1 MTTTTPSPAR
11 NPSIRGMTLV
21 ELMVATSLG
30 ALIMAGVLT
39 VFLFIGRTS
48 ANVASY
54 VDLEAQARGSL
65 ERFAQDARQA
75 SRITYTSAT
84 VINLTVNATTVTY
97 GYDSDT
103 TQFYRI
109 GSGPRTNL
117 LSGVLAFS
125 FIGYKLDGTL
135 VNLSNLTLAGA
146 NTKQIQISLKAQRV
160 NRTAAAVSNTVL
172 SARYI
177 LRNKVTTS

>member
-1 MTTTTPSPAR
+1 
-11 NPSIRGMTLV
+11 MTLV

-30 ALIMAGVLT
+30 ALIMTGVLT

-48 ANVASY
+48 ANMASY
-54 VDLEAQARGSL
+54 VDLESQARGSL
-65 ERFAQDARQA
+65 ELFAQDARQA
-75 SRITYTSAT
+75 SSITYTSST
-84 VINLTVNATTVTY
+84 VINLVVNSTSITY

-103 TQFYRI
+103 AQFYRTL
-109 GSGPRTNL
+109 SGTRTNL
-117 LSGVLAFS
+117 LDGILSFS
-125 FIGYKLDGTL
+125 FIGYKLDGSQ
-135 VNLSNLTLAGA
+135 VSLSNLPLAGT

-177 LRNKVTTS
+177 LRNKVITT